1 MQATP
6 LPERPAPAVHVRR
19 EALTTAR
26 KEAGMTTDHE
36 LAERMGVAS
45 STVHR
50 VLTRKTRPS
59 NEFIAAT
66 LKTLPGKKFE
76 DLFEH

>member
-1 MQATP
+1 MQDAT

-19 EALTTAR
+19 EALTKAR
-26 KEAGMTTDHE
+26 NEAGMSSDRQ
-36 LAERMGVAS
+36 LAERMGVNT

-50 VLTRKTRPS
+50 VLTRQTRPS
-59 NEFIAAT
+59 NEFIAAA
-66 LKTLPGKKFE
+66 LKTLPDKTFE

>member
-1 MQATP
+1 M
-6 LPERPAPAVHVRR
+6 
-19 EALTTAR
+19 
-26 KEAGMTTDHE
+26 GSDHE

-50 VLTRKTRPS
+50 VLTRKTTPS
-59 NEFIAAT
+59 NGFIAAT
-66 LKTLPGKKFE
+66 LQTLPDKKFE